1 MVTIY
6 DIALKTGFSAPTI
19 SKALNGTGGLSKS
32 TRKKILTV
40 AEELGYRPNM
50 AARSLTT
57 KKSFLIGIIFEDI
70 DMQRGFEHPLFGG
83 ILNRLRM
90 EIEVSGYDLIFLSH
104 LSMEKRNSYVEH
116 CRYRNIDVCVVIN
129 PVNADKSIMELAS
142 SGIPCVSTNF
152 VIPGIP
158 TVITANKEAGYNA
171 ASYFIRN
178 GHKKIAY
185 ISGSYT
191 RYNVAALD
199 RLEGLRQAEKEFGL
213 QYDESYVEYCPQW
226 TRECGYKAM
235 KSLLGRH
242 KDITAVFV
250 SSDNMAV
257 GAMEYA
263 KSAGMKIPEDISFI
277 GFDDEMFSEFYSP
290 PITTFRQNRTVIGE
304 LAAEILMN
312 RIAGIPVSEC
322 VLIPADF
329 IIRSSVKNM
338 HS

>member
-19 SKALNGTGGLSKS
+19 SKALNGTGGLSKN
-32 TRKKILTV
+32 TRNKILTV

-57 KKSFLIGIIFEDI
+57 KKSFLIGIIFEDV

-104 LSMEKRNSYVEH
+104 LSKEKRNSYVEH
-116 CRYRNIDVCVVIN
+116 CRYRNIDACVVIN
-129 PVNADKSIMELAS
+129 PVNANKSIMELADS
-142 SGIPCVSTNF
+142 DIPCVSTNF

-158 TVITANKEAGYNA
+158 TVVTANKKAGYDA
-171 ASYFIRN
+171 ASYFIKN

-191 RYNVAALD
+191 RYNVAALE
-199 RLEGLRQAEKEFGL
+199 RLEGFVQAQAEFGL
-213 QYDESYVEYCPQW
+213 SHDESYVEYCSQW
-226 TRECGYKAM
+226 TRGCGYRAM
-235 KSLLGRH
+235 ENLLNRH
-242 KDITAVFV
+242 KDVTAVFV
-250 SSDNMAV
+250 SNDNMAV

-263 KSAGMKIPEDISFI
+263 KSVGMKIPDDISFI
-277 GFDDEMFSEFYSP
+277 GFDDEMFSELYSP
-290 PITTFRQNRTVIGE
+290 PITTFRQNKNVIGE
-304 LAAEILMN
+304 LAAEILIN

-322 VLIPADF
+322 VFVPADF
-329 IIRSSVKNM
+329 IIRSSVKDIR
-338 HS
+338 S